1 MKSLVA
7 KTWFKIA
14 ALAVLLILVSV
25 GIALAMW
32 PRPKPIAQT
41 SAQPTKTTAAT
52 SVAYSVTPVVQNLKV
67 PWSIV
72 FTSKDRWLVSERA
85 GSVRVVE
92 NGKLAAQ
99 PLTTFNASS
108 KSEEGLMGLAL
119 DPDYAT
125 NKLVYAC
132 YAYASGGRLVDRVV
146 KFEDR
151 GASAGSPTTVIDG
164 IPAAVNHAG
173 CRLGFGPS
181 DKKLYITTGDATNKA
196 NAQNQSSLAG
206 KILRINSDGS
216 IPSDNPFAGSAIWT
230 LGHRNSQGLA
240 WQPGTNQLYATEH
253 GPTAGGDAVVGGG
266 DELNRIVKGSNYGWP
281 IVSHDKTDPRFVAP
295 LFTATPAIA
304 PAGATFY
311 TGNLLPQFKNNL
323 LLAGLKGE
331 GVYRVIFDAN
341 DPMKMMSYGK
351 ISDITVGRIRDI
363 QQGPDG
369 ALYIMTSNTDGRGT
383 ARTGD
388 DAIYRIAPK

>member
-1 MKSLVA
+1 MKSLIA
-7 KTWFKIA
+7 KPWFKIA
-14 ALAVLLILVSV
+14 ALVVLLILVSV

-32 PRPKPIAQT
+32 PASKPIPKK
-41 SAQPTKTTAAT
+41 SAQPTKTTVAT
-52 SVAYSVTPVVQNLKV
+52 SVAYTVTPVVQNLNV

-72 FTSKDRWLVSERA
+72 FTSKERWLVSERA

-92 NGKLAAQ
+92 NNTLAAQ
-99 PLTTFNASS
+99 PLITFNASS

-132 YAYASGGRLVDRVV
+132 YAYASGGKLIDRVV
-146 KFEDR
+146 RFEDK
-151 GASAGSPTTVIDG
+151 GASAGSPIIVIDG

-173 CRLGFGPS
+173 CRLSFGPA
-181 DKKLYITTGDATNKA
+181 DKKLYITTGDATNKT
-196 NAQNQSSLAG
+196 NAQSQSSLAG

-253 GPTAGGDAVVGGG
+253 GPTAGGDALVGGG
-266 DELNRIVKGSNYGWP
+266 DELNLIVKGANYGWP
-281 IVSHDKTDPRFVAP
+281 VVSHDKTDPRFVTP
-295 LFTATPAIA
+295 LITATPAIA

-311 TGNLLPQFKNNL
+311 TGTLLPQFKNNL
-323 LLAGLKGE
+323 LFAGLKGE
-331 GVYRVIFDAN
+331 GIYRVIFDAKDN
-341 DPMKMMSYGK
+341 QKIGTYQK
-351 ISDITVGRIRDI
+351 ISDITVGRVRDI

-369 ALYIMTSNTDGRGT
+369 ALYIMTSNTDGRGS
-383 ARTGD
+383 ARAGD